1 MRTQSGGGYDSH
13 KEGSWIMKSMTCT
26 QRIWGFERGKRR
38 DRLEVT
44 VGSKAYK
51 TQKHFKH
58 FRPKVQH
65 EKTTS
70 NLGIQWAWQFLR
82 VLPLSLYFYPRERKF
97 F

>member
-44 VGSKAYK
+44 AGSKAYE
-51 TQKHFKH
+51 T
-58 FRPKVQH
+58 
-65 EKTTS
+65 
-70 NLGIQWAWQFLR
+70 
-82 VLPLSLYFYPRERKF
+82 
-97 F
+97 